1 MGETMV
7 KQIIIPKI
15 YIIMV
20 MLNVVEE
27 VKDVKRR
34 YKRDT

>member
-1 MGETMV
+1 MV